1 VHNEWWDYNFN
12 VYSGISWKPQPL
24 AGMLIRCLV
33 VLIVCTTATAAEVQL
48 GQAREE
54 VVAILGIPQGR
65 LKDHG
70 VETLIYPRGEVT
82 LTQGLV
88 TQIQLMSIEEY
99 RKWSTAE
106 LPLDTVKPVAPPIGR
121 SSDPESP
128 NYPAASQSVDITNN
142 IVIVRARLNNLAVRL
157 ALDTGAAMVAVTPP
171 MAEAAGV
178 IGSKDA
184 KLIDATGEQ
193 EHVRLATAN
202 SVAVGPALIHD
213 VPVMISDMT
222 PAALQSDDGQLGLSF
237 LTNFLF
243 RIDYQRK
250 QLSFPSLAT
259 LPKAGSAI
267 PLQYIKES
275 ATKSGVLTV
284 QLEVDGIPARFL
296 VDTGKSGTLSLESW
310 FVEKMGLRRQY
321 QMHPSGAS
329 HSILGVEQQEA
340 TYLRTLKFGSYTLIN
355 LPTVFRQGGSLDSD
369 LAGAIGGGIFRLFTV
384 TFDIAGQQLWLEPND
399 SFFWQT
405 LAWRTGLGIGR
416 DWAVKSLTP
425 DSRAALAGLRVGD
438 HILEIDGRPSQSL
451 SRAAYEKALSGK
463 PGTRLPLRVQTGR
476 ESARLV
482 MLILP

>member
-1 VHNEWWDYNFN
+1 
-12 VYSGISWKPQPL
+12 
-24 AGMLIRCLV
+24 MLCLF

-88 TQIQLMSIEEY
+88 TQIQLMSTEEY

-106 LPLDTVKPVAPPIGR
+106 PLLETAKPVAPPIGR
-121 SSDPESP
+121 SSDPEAT

-184 KLIDATGEQ
+184 RLIDATGEQ

-202 SVAVGPALIHD
+202 SIAVGPALIHD

-222 PAALQSDDGQLGLSF
+222 TEALQSDDGQLGLSF
-237 LTNFLF
+237 LTNFIF

-250 QLSFPSLAT
+250 LLAFPSLAT
-259 LPKAGSAI
+259 LPIAGSI
-267 PLQYIKES
+267 VPLQYIKES

-310 FVEKMGLRRQY
+310 FVEKAGLRQQY
-321 QMHPSGAS
+321 QMHPVGSS

-340 TYLRTLKFGSYTLIN
+340 TFLRSLKFGSYTLIN
-355 LPTVFRQGGSLDSD
+355 LPTVFRQGNPLDPD
-369 LAGAIGGGIFRLFTV
+369 LAGAIGGGILRLFTV
-384 TFDIAGQQLWLEPND
+384 TFDIAGQQLWLEPNAYY
-399 SFFWQT
+399 FWQT

-416 DWAVKSLTP
+416 DWVVKSVTP

-438 HILEIDGRPSQSL
+438 HILEVDGHPSQSL
-451 SRAAYEKALSGK
+451 NRAAYEKAFNDI
-463 PGTRLPLRVQTGR
+463 PGTRLPLRVQTGS
-476 ESARLV
+476 ESSRLV